1 MLLSFAQWI
10 QATEFF
16 TYLRG
21 SAYAYPIVL
30 SLHMVTLAMFGG
42 MILMTDLRLL
52 GVAMRRRPV
61 ADVMDQ
67 LRMAKRWGLVVM
79 VCIGVLLAGCK
90 AEEYYYNIFFRLK
103 LTVLGLIIIHAL
115 TFRRSVYAQA
125 AEMDRTGIV
134 PGNARLAAALS
145 LVLWIGVACMGRGI
159 GYIDPPFGIH
169 AQFDVPCSVGDL
181 ACVRAQNP
189 RRAVTAGIGARTH
202 AEGPGYMAR

>member
-10 QATEFF
+10 QATDFF

-30 SLHMVTLAMFGG
+30 GLHMVTLAVFGG

-52 GVAMRRRPV
+52 GMAMRSRPV

-67 LRMAKRWGLVVM
+67 LRITKRWGLVAM
-79 VCIGVLLAGCK
+79 VCLGLLLAGCK

-103 LTVLGLIIIHAL
+103 LVIFARLIIHAL
-115 TFRRSVYAQA
+115 AFRGSVYQKA
-125 AEMDRTGIV
+125 AEMDKAGVV
-134 PGNARLAAALS
+134 PGNAKLAAALS
-145 LVLWIGVACMGRGI
+145 LVLWISVACMGRGI

-169 AQFDVPCSVGDL
+169 AQLWQVIRD
-181 ACVRAQNP
+181 
-189 RRAVTAGIGARTH
+189 AVQLL
-202 AEGPGYMAR
+202 